1 MLQQYRWRSGV
12 ENSRAKKWDKQIKIK
27 INYKYTTTIQNNCH
41 SHPQNETL
49 RREKIFVIKKERKNE
64 IFKNVGWGLPEMV
77 KNNILEKDKYLSPSY
92 LPTYLPPSLREH
104 P

>member
-41 SHPQNETL
+41 SHHPQNETL
-49 RREKIFVIKKERKNE
+49 KREKYICYKKEKNGNLQ
-64 IFKNVGWGLPEMV
+64 KRRLGSAGNGQ
-77 KNNILEKDKYLSPSY
+77 K
-92 LPTYLPPSLREH
+92 
-104 P
+104 